1 MSALRKW
8 LFTGLLVIV
17 PGVITAWVLHWIIST
32 LDQTL
37 QILPE
42 NWQPDRLLG
51 FHIPG
56 FGVLLTFAILLT
68 VGALASNFAG
78 RKLVEWG
85 DRLVS
90 RIPVVRSIYSS
101 VKQVSDTLFS
111 ESGNAFRTAV
121 LVQWPREGVWTVA
134 FITGAPSGEVAA
146 YLRDGYVSVYVPTT
160 PNPTGGYFVILRKS
174 DCIELDMSV
183 DAALKYIVSMGV
195 VAPRTSRSPIPS
207 NPFPSARP
215 ARAPDTSPPVWAPP
229 RAGRSTHGHAFPL
242 LRSRHRSPDGPNRH
256 PRGLGEPPPRP
267 WRRDLHRP
275 ARPRRQRAG
284 GVRPGPR
291 RHVQD
296 GRGRAQRVLRAG
308 QGPGARAP
316 PGARPTTASRA
327 AGSRCCATS

>member
-1 MSALRKW
+1 MAALRKW

-17 PGVITAWVLHWIIST
+17 PGVITAWVLTWIVGT

-37 QILPE
+37 SILPGA
-42 NWQPDRLLG
+42 WHPDRLLG

-56 FGVLLTFAILLT
+56 FGVLLTLSILLA

-85 DRLVS
+85 DALVS

-146 YLRDGYVSVYVPTT
+146 YLRDEYVSVYVPTT
-160 PNPTGGYFVILRKS
+160 PNPTGGYFVLMRKS
-174 DCIELDMSV
+174 DCVELDMSI

-195 VAPRTSRSPIPS
+195 VAP
-207 NPFPSARP
+207 
-215 ARAPDTSPPVWAPP
+215 PDPLAAE
-229 RAGRSTHGHAFPL
+229 AGR
-242 LRSRHRSPDGPNRH
+242 
-256 PRGLGEPPPRP
+256 
-267 WRRDLHRP
+267 
-275 ARPRRQRAG
+275 
-284 GVRPGPR
+284 
-291 RHVQD
+291 
-296 GRGRAQRVLRAG
+296 
-308 QGPGARAP
+308 
-316 PGARPTTASRA
+316 
-327 AGSRCCATS
+327 